1 MARGYLTAA
10 GAKGATRPGW
20 YRADPTLYL
29 RVAPGGSRQWVQRI
43 VVKGR
48 RRDFGLGPFPVVG
61 LAEAREKAFEN
72 RRLVRNGG
80 DPAAERQRPAAPTFR
95 EATRRTFEAN
105 RPRWRNGKHT
115 ASWLQTLERH
125 AFPVLGDLRVDAIGR
140 GEVLAVL
147 TPIWGTRQETAR
159 RVRQRIRTVLG
170 WAMAH
175 GYVQTNAAGEGID
188 GALPS
193 MPAVK
198 RHYRALPY
206 GDVAAS
212 LETVDAG
219 RASDAA
225 KLCLRFAVLTATRS
239 GEARGAAWEEF
250 DLDAREWRIPPE
262 RMKAG
267 TEHRVPLGDAA
278 LEVLEKARALDDG
291 SGLAFPSASRPG
303 KQMSDMTLTKVL
315 RDVGLADR
323 ATVHGFRTSFR
334 TWAAERT
341 NAEHAVME
349 LSLAHAVG
357 SAVEQA
363 YARSDLLAKRR
374 RLMDQWGS
382 YITGVGAEVMK
393 LHG

>member
-1 MARGYLTAA
+1 M
-10 GAKGATRPGW
+10 
-20 YRADPTLYL
+20 
-29 RVAPGGSRQWVQRI
+29 
-43 VVKGR
+43 
-48 RRDFGLGPFPVVG
+48 
-61 LAEAREKAFEN
+61 AFEN
-72 RRLVRNGG
+72 RRLVRSGG
-80 DPAAERQRPAAPTFR
+80 NPLAERRRASTPTFR
-95 EATRRTFEAN
+95 EATRRTFDAN

-125 AFPVLGDLRVDAIGR
+125 AHPVLGDLPVDAIGR
-140 GEVLAVL
+140 EEVLAVL

-175 GYVQTNAAGEGID
+175 GFVQSNAAGEGID

-206 GDVAAS
+206 GDVAAA
-212 LETVDAG
+212 LEIVDAG

-225 KLCLRFAVLTATRS
+225 KLCLRFVVLTAARS
-239 GEARGAAWEEF
+239 GEARAAAWNEI
-250 DLDAREWRIPPE
+250 DLDARERRIPPE

-267 TEHRVPLGDAA
+267 SEHRVPLSDAA
-278 LEVLEKARALDDG
+278 VAVLEKARALDDG
-291 SGLAFPSASRPG
+291 CGLAFPSASRPG
-303 KQMSDMTLTKVL
+303 KPMSDMTLTKVL

-382 YITGVGAEVMK
+382 FITGTGAKVMK